1 MKVKNKSKFFLIWFF
16 GTVMLTVQAQN
27 DAQAKNLLDEVQSQY
42 ESYSSINLTFTYKL
56 SNRRE
61 GINQQAEGTLMAAGD
76 QYKLDVMGVRQ
87 IFDGTM
93 LYTII
98 DENQEVM
105 IQEGVDEEGA
115 VSPKQLFD
123 FYNTGYRF
131 QWDILQNVSGR
142 KIRYVKLIPT
152 DPNTQTKYL
161 LAGID
166 IHKKQLYKLIEVG
179 VNGTETTI
187 TISKFVV
194 NTNLPPDTFVFDEKT
209 YSDYYI
215 DRF

>member
-1 MKVKNKSKFFLIWFF
+1 MRFKKKSFLLWSV
-16 GTVMLTVQAQN
+16 GAMALSLQAQN
-27 DAQAKNLLDEVQSQY
+27 DAQAKKLLDEVQSQY
-42 ESYSSINLTFTYKL
+42 ESYHSMDLAFTYKL

-61 GINQQAEGTLMAAGD
+61 NIDQRAEGTLMVAGD
-76 QYKLDVMGVRQ
+76 QYKLNVMGVRQ

-98 DENQEVM
+98 DENEEVM
-105 IQEGVDEEGA
+105 IQEGADEEGA
-115 VSPKQLFD
+115 VSPNQLFD
-123 FYNTGYRF
+123 FYNNGYRF

-152 DPNTQTKYL
+152 NPNSDTKYI

-166 IHKKQLYKLIEVG
+166 IHKKQLYRLLEVG
-179 VNGTETTI
+179 INGTETTI
-187 TISKFVV
+187 TITKFVV
-194 NTNLPPDTFVFDEKT
+194 NSNLPLDAFVFDEEA

-215 DRF
+215 DRY

>member
-1 MKVKNKSKFFLIWFF
+1 MRVNTKILLFWFI
-16 GTVMLTVQAQN
+16 GTFASTVQCQN
-27 DAQAKNLLDEVQSQY
+27 DTQAKNLLDEVRDQY
-42 ESYSSINLTFTYKL
+42 ESYKSLDLAFIYKL
-56 SNRRE
+56 SNRKE
-61 GINQQAEGTLMAAGD
+61 GIDQRAEGTLMAAGD
-76 QYKLDVMGVRQ
+76 RYQLNIMGVRQ

-98 DENQEVM
+98 DENEEVM
-105 IQEGVDEEGA
+105 IQEGADEEGT

-123 FYNTGYRF
+123 FYSTGYRF
-131 QWDILQNVSGR
+131 QWDILQNVSGK

-152 DPNTQTKYL
+152 DPNSQTKYL

-166 IHKKQLYKLIEVG
+166 IYKKQLYRLIEVG

-187 TISKFVV
+187 TISKFAV
-194 NTNLPPDTFVFDEKT
+194 NKDLPPDAFVFDEQA

-215 DRF
+215 DRY

>member
-1 MKVKNKSKFFLIWFF
+1 MRVNTKILLFWFI
-16 GTVMLTVQAQN
+16 GTFASTVQGQN
-27 DAQAKNLLDEVQSQY
+27 DTQAKNLLDEVRDQY
-42 ESYSSINLTFTYKL
+42 ESYKSLDLAFIYIL
-56 SNRRE
+56 SNRKE
-61 GINQQAEGTLMAAGD
+61 GIDQRAEGTLMAAGD
-76 QYKLDVMGVRQ
+76 RYQLNIMGVRQ

-98 DENQEVM
+98 DENEEVM
-105 IQEGVDEEGA
+105 IQEGADEEGT

-123 FYNTGYRF
+123 FYSTGYRF
-131 QWDILQNVSGR
+131 QWDILQNVSGK

-152 DPNTQTKYL
+152 DPNSQTKYL

-166 IHKKQLYKLIEVG
+166 IYKKQLYRLIEVG

-187 TISKFVV
+187 TISKFAV
-194 NTNLPPDTFVFDEKT
+194 NKDLPPDAFVFDEQA

-215 DRF
+215 DRY

>member
-1 MKVKNKSKFFLIWFF
+1 MRFKKKSFLLWSV
-16 GTVMLTVQAQN
+16 GAMALSLQAQN
-27 DAQAKNLLDEVQSQY
+27 DAQAKKLLDEVQSQY
-42 ESYSSINLTFTYKL
+42 ESYHSMDLAFTYKL

-61 GINQQAEGTLMAAGD
+61 NIDQRAEGTLMVAGD
-76 QYKLDVMGVRQ
+76 QYKLNVMGVRQ

-98 DENQEVM
+98 DENEEVM
-105 IQEGVDEEGA
+105 IQEGADEEGA
-115 VSPKQLFD
+115 VSPNQLFD
-123 FYNTGYRF
+123 FYNNGYRF

-152 DPNTQTKYL
+152 NPNSDTKYI

-166 IHKKQLYKLIEVG
+166 IHKKQLYRLLEVG
-179 VNGTETTI
+179 INGTETTI
-187 TISKFVV
+187 TITKFVV
-194 NTNLPPDTFVFDEKT
+194 NSNLPPDAFVFDEEA

-215 DRF
+215 DRY

>member
-1 MKVKNKSKFFLIWFF
+1 MRVNTKILLLWFI
-16 GTVMLTVQAQN
+16 GTFASTVQGQN
-27 DAQAKNLLDEVQSQY
+27 DTQAKNLLDEVRDQY
-42 ESYSSINLTFTYKL
+42 ESYKSLDLAFIYKL
-56 SNRRE
+56 SNRKE
-61 GINQQAEGTLMAAGD
+61 GIDQRAEGILMAAGD
-76 QYKLDVMGVRQ
+76 RYQLNIMGVRQ

-98 DENQEVM
+98 DENEEVM
-105 IQEGVDEEGA
+105 IQEGADEEGT

-123 FYNTGYRF
+123 FYSTGYRF
-131 QWDILQNVSGR
+131 QWDILQNVSGK

-152 DPNTQTKYL
+152 DPNSQTKYL

-166 IHKKQLYKLIEVG
+166 IYKKQLYRLIEVG

-187 TISKFVV
+187 TISKFAV
-194 NTNLPPDTFVFDEKT
+194 NKDLPPDAFVFDEQA

-215 DRF
+215 DRY

>member
-1 MKVKNKSKFFLIWFF
+1 MRINTKSILIWF
-16 GTVMLTVQAQN
+16 VASLVLTLQAQN
-27 DAQAKNLLDEVQSQY
+27 DTQAKNLLDEVRIQY
-42 ESYSSINLTFTYKL
+42 ESYNSLDLAFIYKL
-56 SNRRE
+56 SNRKE
-61 GINQQAEGTLMAAGD
+61 GIDQRAEGTLMAAGD
-76 QYKLDVMGVRQ
+76 RYQLNIMGVKQ

-98 DENQEVM
+98 DENEEVM
-105 IQEGVDEEGA
+105 IQEGADEEGT

-123 FYNTGYRF
+123 FYSTGYRF

-142 KIRYVKLIPT
+142 KIRYVKLIPI
-152 DPNTQTKYL
+152 DPESQTKYL

-166 IHKKQLYKLIEVG
+166 IHKKQLYRLIEVG

-187 TISKFVV
+187 TISKFAV
-194 NTNLPPDTFVFDEKT
+194 NKDLPTDAFVFDEQA

-215 DRF
+215 DRY